1 MELEDEERAYGDAQ
15 DEKSYLHQNA
25 IEPQQWGYDQHT
37 YHGTQCHHGPIKL
50 AFDLSLAIQAV
61 HGAVHGR
68 VGFKTRV

>member
-1 MELEDEERAYGDAQ
+1 MEPVDEERTYGDAQ
-15 DEKSYLHQNA
+15 DEKSHLHQNA

-37 YHGTQCHHGPIKL
+37 YHGTQCHHGPIIF

-61 HGAVHGR
+61 HGFVHEG